1 MVTLGKARSEKEED
15 EFVLCTKRGQFGG
28 LPLQPV
34 LLGGFDWNKMAP
46 FCVART
52 HLVTDPVPCN

>member
-34 LLGGFDWNKMAP
+34 LLGKTLLSVSVLQYV
-46 FCVART
+46 CVYA
-52 HLVTDPVPCN
+52 LFS